1 MRLAR
6 LTLERYGP
14 FERLD
19 LPLDAMPGRV
29 NLIVAP
35 NGFGKSVLRRAIG
48 DMLFGIPGGTPMDF
62 RHGTERMRL
71 LADVA
76 QQGSAVLSLVRRK
89 GRGNTLAR
97 ADGSAVSTDE
107 ARQLLGGADETVF
120 RELFG
125 LDTALLRSGGQE
137 LIRSQGRLGQVLFA
151 AGGGMGRVRDV
162 LTALETQRDELGR
175 ATVRHKARP
184 LWSALTAWEKAGT
197 DLRQVA
203 LRPEGWSKLERDA
216 AEAATQL
223 ETLLSEQA
231 AGASERDRLR
241 ATGAIRPW
249 LDRLHGAQLTLEAAG
264 QAPELDDTFERR
276 WREALEAG
284 AKSASAADA
293 AGAAVQAIRDAR
305 ATMTFDAD
313 WLAAEAEID
322 ALAEMR
328 GRAQGAEADL
338 PRLQAELAAGQA
350 EGMKLRRDL
359 GWDATLPLP
368 PAPAVKDAQK
378 MLQSHPT
385 LAAQAVSVEQTENE
399 ARRLLTATQAELDA
413 LPSETDVARLADL
426 TDLLR
431 AGGDPAVRLA
441 TGQRRL
447 RAAETALA
455 AALAAIPDCPLP
467 EAMLGVTVAPSEP
480 RLDAADKALSQ
491 ADAAHQQAVRDRS
504 ALTNDTDA
512 VRAELATLERTA
524 MLPAA
529 DALDVSRQ
537 RRDAALV
544 QLCAATPE
552 RPDPAAAVTLDR
564 AIRAADAVADALI
577 AHAQEAAEAGVLRDR
592 LAALEGAFAATEQKV
607 VDAADDLAKA
617 RGDLAAIAA
626 AAGGDAREMA
636 ALRAFLRGRAE
647 AVIRRGERD
656 DAAAAFADTKADLA
670 RLGALLAEAMQA
682 PTPPV
687 EALEPLLAEA
697 GRRIEAARNLAARR
711 GSLAK
716 LAGEQRLA
724 LTASHAAADE
734 AERALADWHERWTA
748 VAQSLSRPPDEAQ
761 AAAAEALATVEALRL
776 VETGCRDGARRIA
789 DMQGAVALLAEK
801 IAALARLSPQ
811 LAGLPPIDAAGSL
824 QHRLAA
830 ERREAVRCQDA
841 DQRMLEAQAKHL
853 QSLAE
858 AGAATLSLTGLRAAL
873 HAETDEAAEVQLQ
886 RARDAAAARK
896 DAAEALRE
904 IAVQGGG
911 RGIEALRLR
920 SAETTAEEDAAR
932 IRAIETRHTELTA
945 AIEIA
950 RQAKAAAVAAR
961 DQASTGLDAG
971 EAAHRREAAQAMLAR
986 TAEEALVLH
995 AAHAL
1000 LQAALDRQAAAADQP
1015 LLRRIGMVF
1024 RTITG
1029 GAHAGVAIEEGK
1041 AGQVMMALEAD
1052 GLGRKPLDQLSEGTS
1067 DQLYLALRI
1076 AALENYAAAAAP
1088 LPFIVDDVLQTFD
1101 DTRTLATLQALL
1113 GLSAYV
1119 QVIALTH
1126 HPHVGNLAANLSQ
1139 EAMHV
1144 IRLGN

>member
-1 MRLAR
+1 M
-6 LTLERYGP
+6 
-14 FERLD
+14 
-19 LPLDAMPGRV
+19 
-29 NLIVAP
+29 
-35 NGFGKSVLRRAIG
+35 
-48 DMLFGIPGGTPMDF
+48 
-62 RHGTERMRL
+62 
-71 LADVA
+71 
-76 QQGSAVLSLVRRK
+76 
-89 GRGNTLAR
+89 
-97 ADGSAVSTDE
+97 
-107 ARQLLGGADETVF
+107 
-120 RELFG
+120 
-125 LDTALLRSGGQE
+125 
-137 LIRSQGRLGQVLFA
+137 
-151 AGGGMGRVRDV
+151 
-162 LTALETQRDELGR
+162 
-175 ATVRHKARP
+175 
-184 LWSALTAWEKAGT
+184 
-197 DLRQVA
+197 
-203 LRPEGWSKLERDA
+203 
-216 AEAATQL
+216 
-223 ETLLSEQA
+223 
-231 AGASERDRLR
+231 
-241 ATGAIRPW
+241 
-249 LDRLHGAQLTLEAAG
+249 
-264 QAPELDDTFERR
+264 
-276 WREALEAG
+276 
-284 AKSASAADA
+284 
-293 AGAAVQAIRDAR
+293 
-305 ATMTFDAD
+305 
-313 WLAAEAEID
+313 
-322 ALAEMR
+322 
-328 GRAQGAEADL
+328 
-338 PRLQAELAAGQA
+338 
-350 EGMKLRRDL
+350 
-359 GWDATLPLP
+359 
-368 PAPAVKDAQK
+368 
-378 MLQSHPT
+378 
-385 LAAQAVSVEQTENE
+385 
-399 ARRLLTATQAELDA
+399 
-413 LPSETDVARLADL
+413 
-426 TDLLR
+426 
-431 AGGDPAVRLA
+431 RLA

-1052 GLGRKPLDQLSEGTS
+1052 GLGRNPLDQLSEGTS